1 MNEQLVAYINSLY
14 DQGRDENYILNS
26 LMLNPTYKM
35 EKGAAQQAI
44 TEVLKKKDDG
54 ITSSFQPSTRDLQVV
69 IPSSQLPSE
78 DFSSQPPIIEE
89 PELEADGES
98 ATWFSPVEAVLDD
111 IPLLGGAADFAGDMV
126 RSFKGGRIEGQA
138 GGELFES
145 VFGDGI
151 TDDNLKAIVEAYEAS
166 TKAGMSDEAQKLEK
180 ELEKMRQEGAS
191 GLDLLAYRFSSTKGL
206 QSSFEIMVNSLGR
219 QFGGVFDD
227 EGTNLKQAGK
237 YGAGAGAA
245 AAAIVGVAGQ
255 VGPQVALP
263 EELATMPAAFV
274 TVGGRTAIGVL
285 GGLVEVEATIF
296 EMLKEEIGDAEFNE
310 ENIKKVLS
318 DEDVLARMRSK
329 AKARGISI
337 GAIDSIFMG
346 AGSAV
351 EKTLVKAGTSSTKR
365 FGTGLVLEGVGGSL
379 GEGVAQAVT
388 DGELD
393 WEEIGLEGLASAPGA
408 VVTQVIT
415 KSPVYK
421 IDGEK
426 VTLQQLTDLLNS
438 GEAIGNVEV
447 ENDSAVKGA
456 VDKAKKSQKKSMSDV
471 QSRLQDE
478 AHKRGIHLSGLAL
491 KRAVGH
497 AYKNIQD
504 AIANNDQVAIDKA
517 MDAAFDFVNR
527 RYADDVSTVPIES
540 MGSGERGRAMGSSTY
555 DSKGSEAAG
564 LKKRAAQIRE
574 EAKGK
579 TDRKEKQ
586 KLLKIAES
594 LEAQAKDITA
604 ERSEFFRLLTLANP
618 ELSAQI
624 QRLDIEAY
632 NIESQLRNQD
642 LNDETRSNLE
652 TTLKEVVAARYEL
665 EQQAQGIDFDTLE
678 SNSVTADFSSQLER
692 KLADVDERVEQLQ
705 AKVDELK
712 KDSDTLFGDPDALAD
727 AEADLLNALED
738 KAEISDALAALE
750 QAEAELEA
758 LSDQQGSRAEAL
770 KQEANKKVSDA
781 KQTIADILGV
791 EAINIDEVV
800 EETTTEQPSDQ
811 TAVEGTEDTTTE
823 ETAKDEGV
831 KTREQIVQE
840 TLAEE
845 QARFES
851 NIENLTE
858 GIETEDITAENE
870 IVGKVPDEFGG
881 DDVEMRY
888 TTKTPQGAT
897 KTPRA
902 KDGAAAWRE
911 GMAGGKIDIK
921 KAKVLNNL
929 QKLLDK
935 IGVEIYVYENFDAA
949 QAYKEG
955 NWGGLYKDGAVH
967 INLDQII
974 ENQKVESSSGFK
986 RTKSFAETVQEEV
999 QHAVVGKVFSKMF
1012 SENPSK
1018 AEKIKAKLLKSVSR
1032 DKALL
1037 ERLESKEATY
1047 RENNVSEAVI
1057 FEEIMIEAMSAIAG
1071 GTEKVNLS
1079 VIDQVRV
1086 LYNEMIIALGL
1097 DKSLTIKNSD
1107 DFIALAVKFK
1117 AAQQGKDFNIDPLLA
1132 DRADASKIADA
1143 NERGSTLISPA
1154 KIPANKDGGV
1164 TVVVY
1169 KEAYRRTRDG
1179 DRKGIGAYP
1188 EERKFNDQWHFINWW
1203 RKAAK
1208 NNPDYGPFE
1217 TTDGKTI
1224 DVDRINSYKVRQ
1236 NTQLSAVD
1244 SDIRDIN
1251 RMVAQAQNDGI
1262 ITSSV
1267 AAKIKSKVRGIT
1279 RRSENFSRQGL
1290 EDKKSAYQ
1298 QPLSNSVSEFKD
1310 YVQDLI
1316 SDNAEK
1322 LGKEFR
1328 YGKGDDVRSSVQLAR
1343 YIQGIDKNSFLNY
1356 ERVADQIEK
1365 LTGKRPNSRVQTYQ
1379 YLFEEVMNRFDNQE
1393 DRKALY
1399 GSLLGNY
1406 IADPNISVEQFG
1418 ENNPIDFFKDYQK
1431 EAVNTINRLV
1441 DSGEISGSKKDNLA
1455 KFNFFSALLSAKNT
1469 AMPNMQA
1476 AIALLKESEKEK
1488 VNHPLGISD
1497 SIISKV
1503 RKGKIDGVQG
1513 MTKSSVAVGL
1523 KKLKAVVDGDL
1534 NEIPGIPSTVKDRI
1548 NQATGRQGSFVDK
1561 YGNINFTKLVEFL
1574 MTPYEGSRVKVE
1586 GDVVAQQIF
1595 GHKIGAWVL
1604 NMNAELMPDVVVDG
1618 KRLSDIVTVDT
1629 HVLNTG
1635 ALVLGEFYDASLS
1648 AVQRI
1653 SIFDRLRES
1662 YDAAHNST
1670 INQKRY
1676 DEIERAR
1683 IALQTDPS
1691 SRTNREKA
1699 LIKRANDIISGNIK
1713 WAESTIQFLEMEGR
1727 DQEART
1733 IERALEK
1740 MVNPA
1745 VSESKPLK
1753 RRISEYVKELTVQLN
1768 DSFDTNLTPAQVGQL
1783 IFADRQTFK
1792 FNMFNDDGSVNKG
1805 NNEYNT
1811 YAEALRVLASN
1822 GKAESVNEGMASM
1835 QLMPSFE
1842 TNQKADESPLFR
1854 VRQNAE
1860 ALLMKNGRMLN
1871 NREVDKAL
1879 STDATSRRIIAK
1891 NVDVKEGDKVGIR
1904 LNLNVM
1910 KNTGIPVQ
1918 TVHEKSASGEA
1929 LKYAPAIMV
1938 KNADLYVNQNARN
1951 KIVTFQENKF
1961 PMASVNGDFVSSNI
1975 EEMNYNGVKAFFNPF
1990 NHNVFVDAAGRPIK
2004 SASEATIVG
2013 NTVYLRGDIEY
2024 YSFDDPIL
2032 EKGRMETPEQK
2043 SKRIKKGPKYNKGL
2057 KRFVMWSKKNG
2068 IEFANNLEAELAYD
2082 NMPINSIVAL
2092 NESEVLNRMEE
2103 ASERASNML
2112 KLRGTAGRGARTYGR
2127 VRAEILSNPNNYFTP
2142 QKLNDIKNRLEGM
2155 SDQDLIA
2162 EMNGEGLGKLQ
2173 ERNDDLGVLAI
2184 SELINRAIASGNDA
2198 AIPGLIE
2205 QASQIGTTV
2214 GRIMRHLR
2222 ELKSSTPASIVK
2234 SIVAE
2239 VEKRGNRL
2247 SADQM
2252 TRLEDISG
2260 NLFRLQAEHA
2270 DLVRRGIR
2278 GEDVDA
2284 QLQKVTTELKA
2295 VERQLDTFS
2304 NAVIERGWGQI
2315 GTMLIQ
2321 GNLLTPMSQITN
2333 VGANMVNALGKVG
2346 VDIIALPVEK
2356 LINMFG
2362 IESPMKRNYSINAYM
2377 YGLRKFG
2384 AGFVEALDSIVTGQE
2399 KDVTEWR
2406 VHRGFAPFRSLMS
2419 AMGKGDLPLGPDGK
2433 VSLSQRIKLGV
2444 QGTLG
2449 IPAETMFRFLSLGD
2463 TPFRKY
2469 AEGIDLYRAGV
2480 AQGLEGE
2487 ALQNFLKF
2495 PTKKALDAAQREG
2508 RKLTFQEQTTL
2519 SRTAENVVKMFEDVG
2534 ARALGWIPGV
2544 DGQAFAKFMVRSNL
2558 PYLRTPANILM
2569 ETLTYVSPYVAVP
2582 RIMKKLQEGDAR
2594 SAAENFGK
2602 LAVGTMAAQFAT
2614 VLIKEGLISGAIE
2627 WDEDEE
2633 KNIAYDQFPPNSIN
2647 VSGLKRWLSGGTTA
2661 HQNDDYF
2668 IGYNKL
2674 GVIGAIIGAIE
2685 KSTDRDELRNR
2696 DYSETSFATHA
2707 IQDAFGVGA
2716 FSSMAY
2722 MMDQSFLQGMNNL
2735 ISVVSSADVTDFERN
2750 FENWTR
2756 TTFQAVSA
2764 TALPNTLSALYRGS
2778 REYMPDTRTTK
2789 DESLSDRILKRMN
2802 YTIKERTFGL
2812 SDVPVRVNW
2821 KGQPIKQTPRGT
2833 TGMMYNLFDI
2843 TKARQGEDDPV
2854 SNEIY
2859 RLYEQTLDL
2868 PKVVGTPGY
2877 ATKSKLS
2884 VPNPTRKHMTKLRSM
2899 GLDYDWMKDEEFM
2912 AERLYLS
2919 VEHINRLMA
2928 VSGKERYAEV
2938 ESFMNSEKYQSMSD
2952 DEKVEALNEINDNY
2966 NSAIEYKKGVFKKH
2980 SLELFKI
2987 MQEIYE
2993 SERTK

>member
-14 DQGRDENYILNS
+14 DKGRDENYILNS

-54 ITSSFQPSTRDLQVV
+54 ITPSFQPSTKDLQVV

-78 DFSSQPPIIEE
+78 DFSSQPPVSEE

-111 IPLLGGAADFAGDMV
+111 IPLLGGAADFAGDIV
-126 RSFKGGRIEGQA
+126 RSFKGGRVEGQA

-151 TDDNLKAIVEAYEAS
+151 TDDNIKAIMEAYEAS
-166 TKAGMSDEAQKLEK
+166 TKAGMSDEAQKLEE
-180 ELEKMRQEGAS
+180 ELEQMRKEGAS
-191 GLDLLAYRFSSTKGL
+191 ALDLLAHRFSSRKGL
-206 QSSFEIMVNSLGR
+206 QSSFEIIANSFGR
-219 QFGGVFDD
+219 QFGGTFDD
-227 EGTNLKQAGK
+227 EGTNVKYAGGI
-237 YGAGAGAA
+237 GAAAGAA
-245 AAAIVGVAGQ
+245 AAGTVALLGQ
-255 VGPQVALP
+255 AGPQALLP
-263 EELATMPAAFV
+263 EELATAPAAFI
-274 TVGGRTAIGVL
+274 TVGGRTAMGVL

-296 EMLKEEIGDAEFNE
+296 EMLKEELADVEFNE

-329 AKARGISI
+329 AKARGLAI
-337 GAIDSIFMG
+337 GLVDSIFMG

-351 EKTLVKAGTSSTKR
+351 EKALVKAGTSSIKR
-365 FGTGLVLEGVGGSL
+365 FGTGLVVEGAGGSL

-393 WEEIGLEGLASAPGA
+393 WEEIGLEGLASTPGA
-408 VVTQVIT
+408 VVTRVIT
-415 KSPVYK
+415 KSPEYK

-426 VTLQQLTDLLNS
+426 VTLKQLTDLLNS

-447 ENDSAVKGA
+447 KNDSAVKGA

-471 QSRLQDE
+471 QSILQDE

-497 AYKNIQD
+497 AYKNMQD

-517 MDAAFDFVNR
+517 MDSAFDFVNR
-527 RYADDVSTVPIES
+527 RYANDVSTVPIES

-586 KLLKIAES
+586 ELLKIAES
-594 LEAQAKDITA
+594 LESQAKDITA
-604 ERSEFFRLLTLANP
+604 ERSEFFRLLTVANP

-624 QRLDIEAY
+624 QRLDVEAY

-678 SNSVTADFSSQLER
+678 SNNVTADFSSQLER
-692 KLADVDERVEQLQ
+692 KIADVDERVEQLQ

-712 KDSDTLFGDPDALAD
+712 KDGDTLFGDPDALAD

-791 EAINIDEVV
+791 EAIGIDEKTAEVV
-800 EETTTEQPSDQ
+800 DPAEKVGPDGPEDEASEDVVADTEPTEQPE
-811 TAVEGTEDTTTE
+811 TENLAEGIGTDDITTE
-823 ETAKDEGV
+823 NKV
-831 KTREQIVQE
+831 I
-840 TLAEE
+840 
-845 QARFES
+845 
-851 NIENLTE
+851 
-858 GIETEDITAENE
+858 
-870 IVGKVPDEFGG
+870 GKVPDEFGG
-881 DDVEMRY
+881 GDVIMTY
-888 TTKTPQGAT
+888 TTKTPKGAT

-902 KDGAAAWRE
+902 KDGAASWRE

-935 IGVEIYVYENFDAA
+935 LGVEIYVYENFDAA

-967 INLDQII
+967 INLDQIT

-1047 RENNVSEAVI
+1047 REDNMSEAAI
-1057 FEEIMIEAMSAIAG
+1057 FEEIMIEAMSAISG
-1071 GTEKVNLS
+1071 GTEKVNLG

-1097 DKSLTIKNSD
+1097 DKSLTIKSTD

-1117 AAQQGKDFNIDPLLA
+1117 AAQQGKDFNIDPSLV
-1132 DRADASKIADA
+1132 DRADASKVADT
-1143 NERGSTLISPA
+1143 NERSSSLISPA
-1154 KIPANKDGGV
+1154 KIPANKDGGI

-1179 DRKGIGAYP
+1179 ARKGIGAFP
-1188 EERKFNDQWHFINWW
+1188 EKRKFNDQWHFINWW

-1208 NNPDYGPFE
+1208 NNSDYGPFE

-1236 NTQLSAVD
+1236 STQLSAVD

-1267 AAKIKSKVRGIT
+1267 AARIKSKIRGIS
-1279 RRSENFSRQGL
+1279 RKSENLSRQGL
-1290 EDKKSAYQ
+1290 EDKKSTYQ

-1310 YVQDLI
+1310 FVQDLI

-1343 YIQGIDKNSFLNY
+1343 YIQGVDKNSFLNY

-1365 LTGKRPNSRVQTYQ
+1365 LTGKRPNSRVRTYQ

-1418 ENNPIDFFKDYQK
+1418 GNNPINFFKDYQK
-1431 EAVNTINRLV
+1431 EAENTINRLV

-1455 KFNFFSALLSAKNT
+1455 KLNFFSALLSAKNT
-1469 AMPNMQA
+1469 AEPNMRA
-1476 AIALLKESEKEK
+1476 AIALLIESEKEK

-1497 SIISKV
+1497 SIIDKV

-1548 NQATGRQGSFVDK
+1548 NQSTGRQGSFVDK

-1586 GDVVAQQIF
+1586 GDVVSQQIF

-1635 ALVLGEFYDASLS
+1635 ALVLGEFYDANISVL
-1648 AVQRI
+1648 QRI

-1662 YDAAHNST
+1662 YDAAHSSN

-1713 WAESTIQFLEMEGR
+1713 WAESTMQFLEMEGR

-1753 RRISEYVKELTVQLN
+1753 RRISEYVKEITVELN
-1768 DSFDTNLTPAQVGQL
+1768 DTFDTNLTPAQVGQL

-1792 FNMFNDDGSVNKG
+1792 YNMFNDDGSVNKG

-1811 YAEALRVLASN
+1811 YAESLRVLADK
-1822 GKAESVNEGMASM
+1822 GKPGPDNEGMASM
-1835 QLMPSFE
+1835 QLTPSFE

-1860 ALLMKNGRMLN
+1860 ALLMKNGRTLN
-1871 NREVDKAL
+1871 NREVNKAL

-1975 EEMNYNGVKAFFNPF
+1975 EEMNFNGVKAFFNPF

-2032 EKGRMETPEQK
+2032 DKGRMETPEQK
-2043 SKRIKKGPKYNKGL
+2043 RKRIKKGPKYNKGL

-2068 IEFANNLEAELAYD
+2068 VEFANNLEAELAYD

-2092 NESEVLNRMEE
+2092 NESEVINRMEE

-2112 KLRGTAGRGARTYGR
+2112 KLRGTAGRGARTYGK
-2127 VRAEILSNPNNYFTP
+2127 VRSEILSNPNNYFTP

-2184 SELINRAIASGNDA
+2184 SELINRAIANGNDA

-2239 VEKRGNRL
+2239 VERKGNRL

-2278 GEDVDA
+2278 GEDIDA

-2614 VLIKEGLISGAIE
+2614 ILIKEGLISGAIE

-2647 VSGLKRWLSGGTTA
+2647 VSGLKRWLSGGTTS

-2685 KSTDRDELRNR
+2685 KSSDRDELRNR

-2735 ISVVSSADVTDFERN
+2735 VSVVSSADVTDFERN

-2812 SDVPVRVNW
+2812 SDVTVRVNW

-2859 RLYEQTLDL
+2859 RLYEETLDL
-2868 PKVVGTPGY
+2868 TKVVGTPGY
-2877 ATKSKLS
+2877 ARKSKLS

-2899 GLDYDWMKDEEFM
+2899 GLDYDWMQDEEFM

-2919 VEHINRLMA
+2919 VENINRLMA

-2952 DEKVEALNEINDNY
+2952 DKKVEALNEINDNY
-2966 NSAIEYKKGVFKKH
+2966 NSAIEYNKGVFKKH